1 MTSGPRR
8 IRVVCAKC
16 DYNKVRTLEAGD
28 DRTLTQLSASLRC
41 GGCRTWGKNGAVS
54 VTFADFETQRHP
66 RPARG
71 PAEASDGAVH
81 TASAD
86 EARKAKLQ
94 PRHVHGVCLDCGH
107 NENFRPKW
115 RRGDTLESLA
125 RESMCPACGAE
136 GAAGNI
142 HLRAARPKRRRREN
156 RLLRWDVLGSVA
168 ATLAWPLEMLGLLI
182 LIPLRFVGRGIWLFL
197 KSLGRELKDL
207 WEPLLKTGAVAA
219 IAAGALGVGYLACIL
234 IGFALSAPAELV
246 FGAVEH
252 EHRDNFRNS
261 PKGGYYVRLEAQ
273 AETPRQMTYYN
284 RRTIGDD

>member
-1 MTSGPRR
+1 MA
-8 IRVVCAKC
+8 CAKC
-16 DYNKVRTLEAGD
+16 GYEKQRTLEAGD
-28 DRTLTQLSASLRC
+28 DRTLEQLSASLRC
-41 GGCRTWGKNGAVS
+41 GGCRTWGKSGALN
-54 VTFADFETQRHP
+54 VTLADFNAEPHYRSV
-66 RPARG
+66 RARDV
-71 PAEASDGAVH
+71 ANDAAIR
-81 TASAD
+81 TASAARAR
-86 EARKAKLQ
+86 EAGLQ

-115 RRGDTLESLA
+115 RRGDTLDSVA
-125 RESMCPACGAE
+125 RESTWPKCGAE
-136 GAAGNI
+136 GSAGNI
-142 HLRAARPKRRRREN
+142 YLRAARPKSRRREN
-156 RLLRWDVLGSVA
+156 QPVQWDMLGSVA

-246 FGAVEH
+246 FRAVEH